1 MRVWGVVWGGMLLLV
16 AAAVPLVA
24 QRPDPAEILRA
35 TRESLGGE
43 KKLAGVFAFSA
54 TGRTRQLR
62 GNNLVPIEFE
72 LTVALPDKYVRTDEF
87 PAQDTD
93 PTTQGFVG
101 DTLIQFPPPSVGR
114 GNAPPPQVRLVN
126 AKQDFVRLTLG
137 LFATSFPAYP
147 LAFTYVAEGDAPEGK
162 ADILGVTGPDNFAA
176 QLVIQRDTHLPV
188 MLMWRVAGRGQTPP
202 TDTRLYYG
210 DFREMDGLKW
220 PFRLRRAVA
229 GETVEETTFDRFRL
243 NPKIDPKKFSQKSEV
258 PK

>member
-1 MRVWGVVWGGMLLLV
+1 MRARRVPWGVVCLLV
-16 AAAVPLVA
+16 ATALPLIA
-24 QRPDPAEILRA
+24 QRPDPSQILRA

-43 KKLAGVFAFSA
+43 KKLASITSFSA

-72 LTVALPDKYVRTDEF
+72 LTVVLPDRYVRTDEF

-101 DTLIQFPPPSVGR
+101 DTLLQFPTPPPGR
-114 GNAPPPQVRLVN
+114 GNAPAPQARLTAV
-126 AKQDFVRLTLG
+126 KQDFARLTLA
-137 LFATSFPAYP
+137 LFAASFPSYP
-147 LAFTYVAEGDAPEGK
+147 LTFTYVAEGDAPEGK
-162 ADILGVTGPDNFAA
+162 ADVLAVAGPNNFSA

-188 MLMWRVAGRGQTPP
+188 VLMWQVPARGQTAP

-210 DFREMDGLKW
+210 DFREVDGVKW

-229 GETVEETTFDRFRL
+229 GQTV
-243 NPKIDPKKFSQKSEV
+243 
-258 PK
+258 